1 MFLVC
6 CQKSYLGLKNPKS
19 CPNFCK
25 KCLQRKLDLRLHI
38 SCLSQR
44 IGAKVLWQAM
54 FVESHSSQDVN
65 LEGALKVH
73 RPKLQIVADLASR
86 EGYRCEALE
95 SLRSQSLSELLWQA
109 RIRNHTKSF
118 EGVRKNCIALA
129 HQTEKLRCSKCVQ
142 LKGCAL
148 LQGKACP
155 Y

>member
-1 MFLVC
+1 
-6 CQKSYLGLKNPKS
+6 
-19 CPNFCK
+19 
-25 KCLQRKLDLRLHI
+25 
-38 SCLSQR
+38 
-44 IGAKVLWQAM
+44 M

-129 HQTEKLRCSKCVQ
+129 H
-142 LKGCAL
+142 
-148 LQGKACP
+148 
-155 Y
+155 